1 MSHFLIEYDRS
12 STRFRSS
19 PPTLAMNAT
28 KNATEPVSNTSHVM
42 NTYGR
47 MPVTLARGQ
56 GVWVW
61 DEQGRRYLDGLA
73 GIAVNGLGHAH
84 PKLVAALTD
93 QIGKLIH
100 TSNIYGV
107 RGQEDLAD
115 RICALSGMDEVFFCS
130 TGAEANENAI
140 KLARYWGYKHERP
153 FIKTLVMERAWHGR
167 TITTLAA
174 TDSPK
179 ASKGFGPLQDECF
192 VRVPFGDF
200 AAIGRAAT
208 DHPEI
213 NSVLIEVLQGEGGIN
228 LASSEY
234 LQGLRHWCDSHDWL
248 LIVDEVQCGIAR
260 TGKWFGFQHSGIE
273 PDALVL
279 AKGLGSGLPVGALA
293 TRGKLKGLFGPGNLG
308 TTFGG
313 NPLAMRAGVCTIDTI
328 IEDKLMQN
336 AEIIGQH
343 IRNRFAKTL
352 AGLSGVKDIRG
363 LGLMIGIELDRPCSA
378 IATHA
383 LEAGLLIN
391 VTRDNVVRL
400 LPPLIMSREEADH
413 LVDGLSPIIRQF
425 LV

>member
-1 MSHFLIEYDRS
+1 
-12 STRFRSS
+12 
-19 PPTLAMNAT
+19 MNASDIVQT
-28 KNATEPVSNTSHVM
+28 PSHVM

-47 MPVTLARGQ
+47 MPLTLARGE

-61 DEQGRRYLDGLA
+61 DEQGRRYLDALA

-93 QIGKLIH
+93 QIGRLIH

-107 RGQEDLAD
+107 RGQEELAD

-200 AAIGRAAT
+200 AAIERASRA
-208 DHPEI
+208 HPEI
-213 NSVLIEVLQGEGGIN
+213 NSVLIEVLQGEGGVN
-228 LASSEY
+228 LAASDY
-234 LQGLRHWCDSHDWL
+234 LRGLRQWCDTHDWL
-248 LIVDEVQCGIAR
+248 LIADEVQCGIAR
-260 TGKWFGFQHSGIE
+260 TGKWFGFQHSCIE

-279 AKGLGSGLPVGALA
+279 AKGLGSGLPIGALA

-313 NPLAMRAGVCTIDTI
+313 NPLAMRAGVCTLDTI
-328 IEDKLMQN
+328 AQDGLMRN
-336 AEIIGQH
+336 AEEVGQH
-343 IRNRFAKTL
+343 IRTRFAQAL
-352 AGLSGVKDIRG
+352 AGVPGVQDIRG

-378 IATHA
+378 VATQA
-383 LEAGLLIN
+383 LDAGLLIN
-391 VTRDNVVRL
+391 VTRDNVIRL
-400 LPPLIMSREEADH
+400 LPALIMTREEADH
-413 LVDGLSPIIRQF
+413 LVDHLTPVIKAF
-425 LV
+425 LA